1 MRNKLGARRY
11 GLPVLVVLLMACVF
25 SLIFYPMTH
34 IHPKGLQ
41 FAVLSLDE
49 GMSTPAGE
57 VNAGGGIVEAM
68 VGQSDDL
75 DATVVWT
82 PVDSQEALDVAL
94 ADNEYYGA
102 VVIPADFTARRA
114 AAQTTGED
122 QPSLRVQLD
131 NARSPLVAN
140 LMRTQIASVFEQMGV
155 GTDIEVIHAGP
166 SAASANM
173 IGTMLSQQL
182 SVMPTVLFSLI
193 CSALLSLL
201 VVPVRGLE
209 RASRPPALGRQLGG
223 IAVLSLLVGA
233 VVWCMLRLIADVD
246 VTATAFVF
254 LWMSAAALML
264 VFTGAFDIHPALGA
278 LVAIGIF
285 ALGTSCGIL
294 PLEVLPVFWQD
305 WVYGWVPQRFIG
317 EGMRQI
323 VYMGAGVWNRAG
335 LPLVLTGCAGLVLAA
350 LSMLVPSR
358 RPTTTEPASR

>member
-1 MRNKLGARRY
+1 MGNKLGGRRY
-11 GLPVLVVLLMACVF
+11 GLPVLVVLLVACIF
-25 SLIFYPMTH
+25 SLLFYPMTH
-34 IHPKGLQ
+34 MHPRGLQ

-49 GMSTPAGE
+49 GMSTPAGD
-57 VNAGGGIVEAM
+57 VNAGDGVVEAM
-68 VGQSDDL
+68 VGQSDDP
-75 DATVVWT
+75 DATITWT
-82 PVDSQEALDVAL
+82 PVDSQEALDAAL

-102 VVIPADFTARRA
+102 VIIPADFTARQA
-114 AAQTTGED
+114 AAQTTGEG
-122 QPSLRVQLD
+122 QPSLQVRLD
-131 NARSPLVAN
+131 NAKSPLVTN

-166 SAASANM
+166 STAATNM

-201 VVPVRGLE
+201 VVPVRGLG
-209 RASRPPALGRQLGG
+209 RASRLPALGKQLGG

-246 VTATAFVF
+246 VSAAALGF

-264 VFTGAFDIHPALGA
+264 VFTSAFDIHPALGA
-278 LVAIGIF
+278 LVAIGVF

-294 PLEVLPVFWQD
+294 PLEVLPAFWQD

-323 VYMGAGVWNRAG
+323 VYMGTGVWNRAG

-350 LSMLVPSR
+350 LSMIVPSR
-358 RPTTTEPASR
+358 RPATTRPA